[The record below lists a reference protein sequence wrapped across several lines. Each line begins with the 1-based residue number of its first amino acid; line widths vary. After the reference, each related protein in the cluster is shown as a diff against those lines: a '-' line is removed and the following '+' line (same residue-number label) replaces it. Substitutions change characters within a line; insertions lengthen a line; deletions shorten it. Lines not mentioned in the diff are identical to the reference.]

1 MSLLERGMVS
11 RPRQPFSCCRQKLSS
26 FGQFSSDDGWFLATL
41 QVKLMQECEELG
53 PVHDDTI
60 ALQAS

>member
-1 MSLLERGMVS
+1 MR
-11 RPRQPFSCCRQKLSS
+11 RQKLSS